1 MEKKKNARADL
12 TDADP
17 LQAAAAATIPVT
29 GKRKR
34 EADAEVT
41 EKTTGG
47 EMGGSGIDNEGKGK
61 EKKKR
66 KISAAVWKTMTRGQR
81 KNHMKNRNRRDA
93 S

>member
-1 MEKKKNARADL
+1 MEKKKNARADP
-12 TDADP
+12 AV
-17 LQAAAAATIPVT
+17 AAT

-47 EMGGSGIDNEGKGK
+47 EMGGSGIDNEEKEK

-66 KISAAVWKTMTRGQR
+66 KIPPAEWARMTRSQR
-81 KNHMKNRNRRDA
+81 KKHRQNHNRRGA
-93 S
+93 R

>member
-1 MEKKKNARADL
+1 MYLYVGA
-12 TDADP
+12 
-17 LQAAAAATIPVT
+17 T

-34 EADAEVT
+34 EADAEET

-47 EMGGSGIDNEGKGK
+47 EMGGSGIDNEEKGK

-81 KNHMKNRNRRDA
+81 KRHNYNNRGSR
-93 S
+93 